1 MRAADTNTPDA
12 VTLALSA
19 LVWTL
24 SDPARADRLL
34 ALTGLDADELRGR
47 AGEPAL
53 LAAVLGFLAQH
64 EPDLMACADA
74 LEVRPEALIAA
85 QQALEGDP
93 VREMQ
98 A

>member
-24 SDPARADRLL
+24 SDSARADRLL
-34 ALTGLDADELRGR
+34 ALTGLDTDELRAR
-47 AGEPAL
+47 ASDPVL
-53 LAAVLGFLAQH
+53 LAALLGFLAQH
-64 EPDLMACADA
+64 EPDLLACAEA
-74 LEVRPEALIAA
+74 LEVRPEALVAA
-85 QQALEGDP
+85 QRALDGE
-93 VREMQ
+93 RL